1 MKQKIFA
8 PAAGDLASHMRLWI
22 TTGLGLVADLF
33 SKWLAWR
40 MLENAPNQ
48 NHDIIEGFFAFKLAR
63 NPGIAFGIEIGW
75 WPILIATIAGVLL
88 ILYLFLASSRAA
100 RFGHIGM
107 GFVLAGALGN
117 MVDRLIPPHMV
128 RDFIDFSFWPTFN
141 LADAFLCVGV
151 GLLAISMLWL
161 QSSSPNPNR
170 RSNLN
175 SDL

>member
-1 MKQKIFA
+1 MKQKTFA

-75 WPILIATIAGVLL
+75 WPILIACVAPAWNAPNMISGPCRPYVFRSHL
-88 ILYLFLASSRAA
+88 I
-100 RFGHIGM
+100 
-107 GFVLAGALGN
+107 
-117 MVDRLIPPHMV
+117 
-128 RDFIDFSFWPTFN
+128 
-141 LADAFLCVGV
+141 
-151 GLLAISMLWL
+151 
-161 QSSSPNPNR
+161 
-170 RSNLN
+170 
-175 SDL
+175 